1 MSRLFD
7 YRVTI
12 DLQLKGHRIK
22 KEIYN
27 FNHFISNLTS
37 VFDSSF
43 FFKCFGFYFEITTTN
58 SLSRILWQVSKE
70 LAAKAS
76 DCVQA

>member
-27 FNHFISNLTS
+27 FNHFISNFTS
-37 VFDSSF
+37 EFDF
-43 FFKCFGFYFEITTTN
+43 FFKCFGFYFEITTTI